1 MVYLYAGLGV
11 LMLSGIMAIFEMGL
25 SLTGLSMMPT
35 PADIYLQD
43 SDLKMS
49 DKRLMELLRDPKA
62 VSQGLA
68 SQALC
73 TALVQGYSEQYPG
86 QSTWQ
91 ADHRM
96 PIDQGRWVRSC
107 QLNRGYHRI
116 VIMPPDSGHD
126 HIPYKLFS
134 CVLAAGYDQC
144 SFERN

>member
-25 SLTGLSMMPT
+25 SLTGQSMLPT
-35 PADIYLQD
+35 PSDGYLQD

-49 DKRLMELLRDPKA
+49 DKRLMELLSSPDA
-62 VSQGLA
+62 VNQGLA
-68 SQALC
+68 NQALC
-73 TALVQGYSEQYPG
+73 TALVESYSDQYPG
-86 QSTWQ
+86 QSAWQ

-96 PIDQGRWVRSC
+96 PIDQGRWIRSC
-107 QLNRGYHRI
+107 QLNRGSHRI
-116 VIMPPDSGHD
+116 VIMPPDPGSSEM
-126 HIPYKLFS
+126 PYKLFS

>member
-49 DKRLMELLRDPKA
+49 DKRLMELLRNPNA

-68 SQALC
+68 NQALC
-73 TALVQGYSEQYPG
+73 TALVQSYSVSQLTVSSDK
-86 QSTWQ
+86 QSP
-91 ADHRM
+91 H
-96 PIDQGRWVRSC
+96 
-107 QLNRGYHRI
+107 H
-116 VIMPPDSGHD
+116 
-126 HIPYKLFS
+126 
-134 CVLAAGYDQC
+134 
-144 SFERN
+144 SFPL

>member
-49 DKRLMELLRDPKA
+49 DKRLMELLRNSNA

-68 SQALC
+68 NQALC
-73 TALVQGYSEQYPG
+73 TALVQDIQKISR
-86 QSTWQ
+86 SIDLQ
-91 ADHRM
+91 ADNASN
-96 PIDQGRWVRSC
+96 DQGRWFGLSAKSWVSSNSDHA
-107 QLNRGYHRI
+107 LNLGMIIFRTN
-116 VIMPPDSGHD
+116 
-126 HIPYKLFS
+126 FS
-134 CVLAAGYDQC
+134 FVLVAGYDQC
-144 SFERN
+144 SSNATRL